1 MQTFITS
8 ISSSECARNLD
19 DSRLNKQLLEAIQIY
34 QINFNEGI
42 LDSFEPFD
50 DYTSVSWYNHP
61 AIEMW
66 RFSPNRLLLYIKSM
80 ASEYMVRKRTTNMVT
95 KALSFYCNHF
105 DDFHSFNEDAPL
117 DCPEVIHS
125 HQKALLVK
133 SFVTS
138 YCSLVSFSLNVEMRD
153 AAATII
159 DFDYSLMHYYR
170 FFDLRLFDIDSLTK
184 NAERYAKSKVIISN
198 PNVVRSRIEIFRNY
212 DRYFRDDYQYY
223 SSPIIDLNYFW
234 PTRK

>member
-8 ISSSECARNLD
+8 ISSNECARKLD
-19 DSRLNKQLLEAIQIY
+19 DLRLNKQLLEAIQIY

-42 LDSFEPFD
+42 LDSFKPSD

-61 AIEMW
+61 AVEMW
-66 RFSPNRLLLYIKSM
+66 RFSPNRLLLYIRSM
-80 ASEYMVRKRTTNMVT
+80 AREYMVRRRTTDMVA
-95 KALSFYCNHF
+95 KALSFYGRHY
-105 DDFHSFNEDAPL
+105 DGSQALKEVAPL
-117 DCPEVIHS
+117 DYLDVIHS

-138 YCSLVSFSLNVEMRD
+138 YCSLVSLNLNVEMRD

-159 DFDYSLMHYYR
+159 NFDYSLMYYYR
-170 FFDLRLFDIDSLTK
+170 FFDLRLFDIDSLAK

-198 PNVVRSRIEIFRNY
+198 PNVVKNRIEIFRNY
-212 DRYFRDDYQYY
+212 DRHFNEYYRKY
-223 SSPIIDLNYFW
+223 SSPIIDLNYVW